1 MTAASSALGG
11 GLALVRN
18 RRWDY
23 LAADAPARA
32 VYAEIFNGRTGP
44 SNHVRYVFLD
54 DQTGS
59 GFKFGTWARRCVD
72 RADPAIRRRP
82 APEPN

>member
-44 SNHVRYVFLD
+44 SNHVRYVLLD

-59 GFKFGTWARRCVD
+59 GFKFGTWHDVAWTELILPSGD
-72 RADPAIRRRP
+72 GQP
-82 APEPN
+82 PEPN